1 MQSGYKTITP
11 IQFANILWLLE
22 EGTLSKR
29 DAQTYF
35 GCFAL
40 VAIREAATRYKKCR
54 REKPR
59 DLPRYRLNELV
70 RLTGLPPKAVKRSLS
85 RLRRQG
91 LVDHREGQIFII
103 TEPLPGSNE
112 LSESLS
118 CRRSPKRPIPVPRS
132 AIRFLAGNPT
142 LSLTKTLIGYLVRG
156 LSISRQGG
164 EISNRGTAKVSWIS
178 ETLGLSERAVR
189 YARKTLIELGCIE
202 SDEGSHQLKLNRDG
216 AYFVLNLECTFVK
229 REKKVAATVPDF
241 APLPPEKCTDFA
253 PPNKDKKTS
262 IEIKHQETL
271 PPAKP
276 AGVFLERKEH
286 PNLWDIK
293 PEDLWHF
300 GRLEELYFQASKA
313 GWIKPCEAMA
323 LNFLA
328 AAVRAREAGND
339 PPRFFVA
346 LIRKRLW
353 SHITQAQEDRGR
365 AALVKYREEN
375 PDRFR
380 VYEARQAA

>member
-1 MQSGYKTITP
+1 MQSGYKTLTP
-11 IQFANILWLLE
+11 IQLTNILWLLE

-29 DAQTYF
+29 EAQTYF
-35 GCFAL
+35 GCIAL
-40 VAIREAATRYKKCR
+40 VAIREAATRYKKRR

-59 DLPRYRLNELV
+59 DFPRYRLNELV
-70 RLTGLPPKAVKRSLS
+70 RLTKLSPKAAKRSLS
-85 RLRRQG
+85 RLLRQG
-91 LVDHREGQIFII
+91 LVDHRAGQILIT

-112 LSESLS
+112 LLNSLS
-118 CRRSPKRPIPVPRS
+118 CHRSPKRPIPVPR
-132 AIRFLAGNPT
+132 AALRFLAGNPT

-156 LSISRQGG
+156 LSISKQGG

-178 ETLGLSERAVR
+178 ETMGLSERAVR
-189 YARKTLIELGCIE
+189 YARKKLIELGFLGR
-202 SDEGSHQLKLNRDG
+202 DEGSYQLKLNRDG

-229 REKKVAATVPDF
+229 REKKITETVPDF
-241 APLPPEKCTDFA
+241 APLPTEKCIDFA

-262 IEIKHQETL
+262 IEIKNQKTL
-271 PPAKP
+271 PPAKS
-276 AGVFLERKEH
+276 AGVFLEGKE
-286 PNLWDIK
+286 NLWDIK
-293 PEDLWHF
+293 SKDLWSF

-313 GWIKPCEAMA
+313 GWIKPSEAMA

-328 AAVRAREAGND
+328 AAVRAREVGND

-346 LIRKRLW
+346 MIRNGLW

-365 AALVKYREEN
+365 AALVRFREDN

-380 VYEARQAA
+380 VLEFQEAA